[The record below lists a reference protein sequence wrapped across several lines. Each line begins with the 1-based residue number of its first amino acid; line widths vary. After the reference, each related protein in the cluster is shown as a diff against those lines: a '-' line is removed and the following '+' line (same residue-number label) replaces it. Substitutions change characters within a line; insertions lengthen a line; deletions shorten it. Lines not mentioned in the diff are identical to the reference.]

1 MVPKLLSNVEDIEL
15 TLKLLTSND
24 PANRYFAAETLGD
37 IGRSKSIYLQRRVLA
52 ALEERRDKEDESPH
66 VRRIAERSIK
76 EINGEFDETW
86 EKYKPQEPKG
96 TLRDQYYLKRG

>member
-1 MVPKLLSNVEDIEL
+1 MPIKILSNVEDIEL
-15 TLKLLTSND
+15 TLTMLTSND

-37 IGRSKSIYLQRRVLA
+37 IGRSKNSHLQRKVLA
-52 ALEERRDKEDESPH
+52 ALLQQSELDDSSH
-66 VRRIAERSIK
+66 VRRVAARSIK

-86 EKYKPQEPKG
+86 EKYKPQEPRG